1 MFKISYDFF
10 REQVIARD
18 RFWHCQEQP
27 QLNSIQLQLKLML
40 RLALFQATQ
49 PPTHDSSFWER
60 NTYDFFKITLGL
72 LQHCFSTI

>member
-27 QLNSIQLQLKLML
+27 QLNSIQRQLKLML
-40 RLALFQATQ
+40 RLALFPAIPATHLATH
-49 PPTHDSSFWER
+49 PPIHDSS
-60 NTYDFFKITLGL
+60 L
-72 LQHCFSTI
+72 